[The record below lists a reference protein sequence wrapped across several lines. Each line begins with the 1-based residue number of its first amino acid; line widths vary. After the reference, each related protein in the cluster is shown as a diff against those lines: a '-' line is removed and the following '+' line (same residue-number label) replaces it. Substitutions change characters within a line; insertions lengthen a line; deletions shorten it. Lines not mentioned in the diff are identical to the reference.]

1 MAESERARIMRLAGR
16 LKLLVWVVIGAAALL
31 YAAARFE
38 VMLGQVQVVAQTKG
52 EGPLLWIAR
61 DASALLLLAALWQ
74 LASMLRQVELGERFS
89 LKVTSRFRR
98 FALLLFLAAAVT
110 LVAPLAGLIA
120 PPASGRVE
128 LAFSFRDVW
137 TMLVTGVLFLVARLL
152 DEAQQIE
159 TEMSEIV

>member
-1 MAESERARIMRLAGR
+1 MAENARARIMRLAGR
-16 LKLLVWVVIGAAALL
+16 LKLLVWATIAVAALL

-38 VMLGQVQVVAQTKG
+38 VMLGEVQVVAQARG
-52 EGPLLWIAR
+52 EGPLLWLAR
-61 DASALLLLAALWQ
+61 DISALLLLAALWQ

-89 LKVTSRFRR
+89 LKVTGRFRR

-110 LVAPLAGLIA
+110 LVAPLAGLIV

-128 LAFSFRDVW
+128 MAFSFRDVW